1 MKRFNNMIFI
11 FSSIISTL
19 FLLTA
24 CSKQE
29 IQFQETETYSTL
41 ESVTEQVEDIETRPE
56 VSEEQEME
64 DSVNQLEVYHPID
77 YEELEKN
84 HVIFKENICEE
95 PHSVYDN
102 SYLCEQLSAEIEMTE
117 KAITEYGYPGGAE
130 LDYFTF
136 DFNDDG
142 EEEYVVSFNG
152 AGWNGS
158 SGNLVEIYEKA
169 DNGNLKEIYTV
180 IAEVYSHNGEYWP
193 IAILEEKTNG
203 YYDFVLPWSNNRI
216 WKYNAET
223 DQYCSL
229 DIYEQYI
236 INRQGIGSQV
246 MTESPIEEEIAETL
260 KISINDWG
268 NISKE
273 KEGEYYTLTSGL
285 FYDGPKKFLWKE
297 EGLLKAYTEKM
308 FLELCCAPKKI
319 EYCYDKIS
327 QCGVEKFKQI
337 EWACDNSRINFNDAE
352 TEWGEVLEEIKI
364 AGRTKVVSHYIY
376 GNEKRAE
383 DNWQIIFSWI
393 YNTDTGIF
401 DITDIIMEKADVE
414 RAQINI
420 LVPQKNMSEKEI
432 ALFTEFL
439 FLYCCQYPE
448 LIEENN
454 KVFDTESIDRLK
466 MVDWY
471 YEEPEKVYD
480 WAESSGSWAENTYKG
495 RTQIDSQYTFNDIDF
510 GQFQKRN
517 NIQNPD
523 YYSELE
529 ERYSSPAFCWRVSV
543 SWVYNKESGIVSVDD
558 IKLLPTLAY

>member
-1 MKRFNNMIFI
+1 MKQFNNMVFI

-29 IQFQETETYSTL
+29 IQFQENETYSACGSLTTEKEETKQCEVL
-41 ESVTEQVEDIETRPE
+41 EEISLQMVESVPAVIE
-56 VSEEQEME
+56 
-64 DSVNQLEVYHPID
+64 
-77 YEELEKN
+77 
-84 HVIFKENICEE
+84 
-95 PHSVYDN
+95 
-102 SYLCEQLSAEIEMTE
+102 
-117 KAITEYGYPGGAE
+117 
-130 LDYFTF
+130 
-136 DFNDDG
+136 
-142 EEEYVVSFNG
+142 
-152 AGWNGS
+152 
-158 SGNLVEIYEKA
+158 
-169 DNGNLKEIYTV
+169 
-180 IAEVYSHNGEYWP
+180 
-193 IAILEEKTNG
+193 
-203 YYDFVLPWSNNRI
+203 
-216 WKYNAET
+216 
-223 DQYCSL
+223 
-229 DIYEQYI
+229 
-236 INRQGIGSQV
+236 SQV
-246 MTESPIEEEIAETL
+246 MTESPIEEETTETL

-273 KEGEYYTLTSGL
+273 KEGEYYTLTS
-285 FYDGPKKFLWKE
+285 
-297 EGLLKAYTEKM
+297 GLLKAYTEKM

-439 FLYCCQYPE
+439 FLYCCQYPK

-529 ERYSSPAFCWRVSV
+529 ARYSSPAFCWRVSV

>member
-11 FSSIISTL
+11 FSSLISTL

-56 VSEEQEME
+56 VAEEQEME
-64 DSVNQLEVYHPID
+64 DSANQLEVYHPID

-236 INRQGIGSQV
+236 INRQGIGSQII
-246 MTESPIEEEIAETL
+246 TESLIETETTETL

-268 NISKE
+268 NIS
-273 KEGEYYTLTSGL
+273 
-285 FYDGPKKFLWKE
+285 
-297 EGLLKAYTEKM
+297 
-308 FLELCCAPKKI
+308 
-319 EYCYDKIS
+319 
-327 QCGVEKFKQI
+327 
-337 EWACDNSRINFNDAE
+337 
-352 TEWGEVLEEIKI
+352 
-364 AGRTKVVSHYIY
+364 
-376 GNEKRAE
+376 
-383 DNWQIIFSWI
+383 
-393 YNTDTGIF
+393 
-401 DITDIIMEKADVE
+401 
-414 RAQINI
+414 
-420 LVPQKNMSEKEI
+420 
-432 ALFTEFL
+432 
-439 FLYCCQYPE
+439 
-448 LIEENN
+448 
-454 KVFDTESIDRLK
+454 IDRLK

-471 YEEPEKVYD
+471 YEKPEKVYD

-510 GQFQKRN
+510 GQFHKRN